1 MDLPQM
7 VGAVAEYVCSL
18 VGVPPEPGRWDDL
31 VAELRADMDL
41 YVNAAALMADAT
53 QPIGMES

>member
-1 MDLPQM
+1 M